1 MAESYVAAQINEI
14 YDAWGDCYTK
24 ITEIRLY
31 YQTGQ
36 TK

>member
-1 MAESYVAAQINEI
+1 MAESYVALQISKI

-24 ITEIRLY
+24 ITEIRHY
-31 YQTGQ
+31 FETGQ